1 MSDARQTGAEIV
13 MTSPGNPAQARSLII
28 ERLVGDSGEADQVID
43 AGRAMAERAVPVLQ
57 KGLAGE
63 LGVPVIVDL
72 RAVEISRV
80 PEARSRA
87 GDNFAM
93 TVVGSPASS
102 DAMTLVID
110 AQAIAIMV
118 STLFGGD
125 PDVPASPIERD
136 LSQIEADVSTMVF
149 QEVAQAL
156 NGSGRRSLDLRLPAP
171 RAMSGTEARRHVLRD
186 GAAVRIVLS
195 ISTPADSGTITVTI
209 PQRVVLASRGGTAS
223 IGEDDHGTSWRAR
236 FSEEVMRSTVALEAT
251 MPLARLTLGDLAN
264 LEVGQVIDLDE
275 TAQSRV
281 RLSARGKTLF
291 VCEFG
296 KLGQNYT
303 VRIKHPFDAGKDF
316 IDGLMPAGAGRA

>member
-1 MSDARQTGAEIV
+1 
-13 MTSPGNPAQARSLII
+13 MTSPGSPAQARSLII

-43 AGRAMAERAVPVLQ
+43 AGRAMAERAVPLLQ
-57 KGLAGE
+57 KGLSSG

-72 RAVEISRV
+72 KSVEVSRV
-80 PEARSRA
+80 TEARSRA

-110 AQAIAIMV
+110 AAAIAIMV

-125 PDVPASPIERD
+125 PDMPVSPIERD
-136 LSQIEADVSTMVF
+136 LSPLEADVSTMVF

-156 NGSGRRSLDLRLPAP
+156 NGSGQRSLELRLPAP
-171 RAMSGTEARRHVLRD
+171 RAMSGIEARRHVLRD
-186 GAAVRIVLS
+186 GAAIRIVLG
-195 ISTPADSGTITVTI
+195 ISTPVDSGSITVTM
-209 PQRVVLASRGGTAS
+209 PQRIVLAGRDGIAS
-223 IGEDDHGTSWRAR
+223 ASEADPGTSWRAR
-236 FSEEVMRSTVALEAT
+236 FSEEVMRSTVALEAA
-251 MPLARLTLGDLAN
+251 MPLARLTLGDLAR
-264 LEVGQVIDLDE
+264 LEVGQVIDFEE
-275 TAQSRV
+275 TAQSRA
-281 RLSARGKTLF
+281 RLSARGQTLF

-303 VRIKHPFDAGKDF
+303 VRIRHPFDAGQDF

>member
-1 MSDARQTGAEIV
+1 
-13 MTSPGNPAQARSLII
+13 MTSPGSPAQARSLII

-43 AGRAMAERAVPVLQ
+43 AGRAMAERAVPLLH
-57 KGLAGE
+57 KGLSSG

-72 RAVEISRV
+72 KAVEVSRV
-80 PEARSRA
+80 TEARSRA

-110 AQAIAIMV
+110 AAAIAIMV

-125 PDVPASPIERD
+125 PDMPVSPIERD
-136 LSQIEADVSTMVF
+136 LSPLEADVSTMVF

-156 NGSGRRSLDLRLPAP
+156 NGSGQRSLELRLPAP
-171 RAMSGTEARRHVLRD
+171 RAMSGIEARRHVLRD
-186 GAAVRIVLS
+186 GAAIRIVLG
-195 ISTPADSGTITVTI
+195 ISTPVDSGSITVTM
-209 PQRVVLASRGGTAS
+209 PQRIVLAGRDGIAS
-223 IGEDDHGTSWRAR
+223 ASEADPGTSWRAR

-251 MPLARLTLGDLAN
+251 MPLARLTLGDLAR
-264 LEVGQVIDLDE
+264 LEVGQVIDFEE
-275 TAQSRV
+275 TAQSRA
-281 RLSARGKTLF
+281 RLSARGQTLF

-303 VRIKHPFDAGKDF
+303 VRIRHPFDAGQDF

>member
-1 MSDARQTGAEIV
+1 
-13 MTSPGNPAQARSLII
+13 MTSPGSPAQARSLII

-43 AGRAMAERAVPVLQ
+43 AGRAMAERAVPLLQ
-57 KGLAGE
+57 KGLSGE

-72 RAVEISRV
+72 RAVEVSRV
-80 PEARSRA
+80 PEARSHA
-87 GDNFAM
+87 GDTFAM

-110 AQAIAIMV
+110 AAAIAIMV

-125 PDVPASPIERD
+125 PDMPTSPIERD
-136 LSQIEADVSTMVF
+136 LSPIETDVSTMVF

-156 NGSGRRSLDLRLPAP
+156 NGSGRRSLDLRLPVP
-171 RAMSGTEARRHVLRD
+171 RAISGVEARHHVLRD
-186 GAAVRIVLS
+186 GAAICIVLG
-195 ISTPADSGTITVTI
+195 ISTPVDSGSITVTM
-209 PQRVVLASRGGTAS
+209 PQRVVLAGRDGTAS
-223 IGEDDHGTSWRAR
+223 ASEDDHSTSWRAR

-264 LEVGQVIDLDE
+264 LEVGQVIDFEE
-275 TAQSRV
+275 TAQSRA
-281 RLSARGKTLF
+281 RLSARGQTLF

-303 VRIKHPFDAGKDF
+303 VRIRHPFDAGQDF

>member
-1 MSDARQTGAEIV
+1 
-13 MTSPGNPAQARSLII
+13 MTSPGSPAQARSLII

-43 AGRAMAERAVPVLQ
+43 AGRAMAERAVPLLQ
-57 KGLAGE
+57 KGLSSG

-72 RAVEISRV
+72 KAVEVTRV
-80 PEARSRA
+80 TEARSRA

-110 AQAIAIMV
+110 AAAIAIMV

-125 PDVPASPIERD
+125 PDMPVSPIERD
-136 LSQIEADVSTMVF
+136 LSPLEADVSTMVF

-156 NGSGRRSLDLRLPAP
+156 NGSGQRSLELRLPAP
-171 RAMSGTEARRHVLRD
+171 RAMSGIEARRHVLRD
-186 GAAVRIVLS
+186 GAAIRIVLG
-195 ISTPADSGTITVTI
+195 ISTPVDSGSITVTM
-209 PQRVVLASRGGTAS
+209 PQRIVLAGRDGIAS
-223 IGEDDHGTSWRAR
+223 ASEGDPGTSWRAR

-251 MPLARLTLGDLAN
+251 MPLARLTLGDLAR
-264 LEVGQVIDLDE
+264 LEVGQVIDFEE
-275 TAQSRV
+275 TAQSRA
-281 RLSARGKTLF
+281 RLSARGQTLF

-303 VRIKHPFDAGKDF
+303 VRIRHPFDAGQDF

>member
-1 MSDARQTGAEIV
+1 
-13 MTSPGNPAQARSLII
+13 MTSPGSPAQARSLII

-43 AGRAMAERAVPVLQ
+43 AGRAVAERAVPLLQ
-57 KGLAGE
+57 KGLSSG

-72 RAVEISRV
+72 KAVEVSRV
-80 PEARSRA
+80 TEARSRA

-110 AQAIAIMV
+110 AAAIAIMV

-125 PDVPASPIERD
+125 PDMPVSPIERD
-136 LSQIEADVSTMVF
+136 LSPLEADVSTMVF

-156 NGSGRRSLDLRLPAP
+156 NGSGQRSLELRLPAP
-171 RAMSGTEARRHVLRD
+171 RAMSGIEARRHVLRD
-186 GAAVRIVLS
+186 GAAIRIVLG
-195 ISTPADSGTITVTI
+195 ISTPADSGSITVTM
-209 PQRVVLASRGGTAS
+209 PQRIVLAGRDGIAS
-223 IGEDDHGTSWRAR
+223 ASEADPGTSWRAR

-251 MPLARLTLGDLAN
+251 MPLARLTLGDLAK
-264 LEVGQVIDLDE
+264 LEVGQVIDFEE
-275 TAQSRV
+275 TAQSRA
-281 RLSARGKTLF
+281 RLSARGQTLF
-291 VCEFG
+291 VCDFG

-303 VRIKHPFDAGKDF
+303 VRIRHPFDAGQDF

>member
-1 MSDARQTGAEIV
+1 
-13 MTSPGNPAQARSLII
+13 MTSPGSPSQARSLII

-43 AGRAMAERAVPVLQ
+43 AGRAMAERAVPLLQ
-57 KGLAGE
+57 KALSSE
-63 LGVPVIVDL
+63 LGAPVSVDL
-72 RAVEISRV
+72 RAVEVSRV

-87 GDNFAM
+87 GDTFAM

-110 AQAIAIMV
+110 APAIAIIV

-125 PDVPASPIERD
+125 PDMPVSPIERD
-136 LSQIEADVSTMVF
+136 LSSIEADVSTMVF

-156 NGSGRRSLDLRLPAP
+156 NGSGRRSLELRLPAP
-171 RAMSGTEARRHVLRD
+171 RAMSGIEARRHVLRD
-186 GAAVRIVLS
+186 GAAIRIVLG
-195 ISTPADSGTITVTI
+195 ISTPVDSGSITVTM
-209 PQRVVLASRGGTAS
+209 PQRIVLAGRDGTAS
-223 IGEDDHGTSWRAR
+223 VSADDHGTSWRAR

-251 MPLARLTLGDLAN
+251 MPLARLTLGDLAD
-264 LEVGQVIDLDE
+264 LEVGQVIDFDE
-275 TAQSRV
+275 TAQSRA
-281 RLSARGKTLF
+281 RLSARGQTLF

-303 VRIKHPFDAGKDF
+303 VRIKHPFDAGQDF